1 MFDFFKKKPK
11 PTEEVV
17 PVTPAENAPDVQK
30 SAPEFTSE
38 NVSETRLEHTGDEI
52 DALQPQGLSPQN
64 IPAEAGYTYVKPNI
78 HAPSRASSENAAE
91 TPSKSTEKVSFTER
105 LKKGLA
111 KTRQQ
116 LGGQL
121 NALFGGGKID
131 AETYEELETILLTS
145 DIGVAATQKLL
156 DNLKKRVKREQ
167 LEDKSAL
174 KQALKSELLD
184 VLRPLEIRLDT
195 ENHLPFVI
203 MMVGVNGAGK
213 TTTIGKLAK
222 RFQAEGNTVLIAA
235 GDTFRAAAREQL
247 QVWGERNEVTVISSE
262 GGDPAA
268 VIFDAVNSAI
278 AKKIDIVIAD
288 TAGRLP
294 TQNNLMDE
302 IKKVQRVINKAYPGA
317 PHEILLVIDANTGQ
331 NAVSQVKAFDDALGV
346 TGLVLS
352 KLDGTAKGGVIAAI
366 AEARPIPIR
375 FIGIGE
381 AIDDLR
387 PFSAQAF
394 VDAMFD

>member
-1 MFDFFKKKPK
+1 MFNIFKKKTEKSAQTILPIEPPEPVEPIVTENK
-11 PTEEVV
+11 AAEEVGF
-17 PVTPAENAPDVQK
+17 AQ
-30 SAPEFTSE
+30 
-38 NVSETRLEHTGDEI
+38 
-52 DALQPQGLSPQN
+52 
-64 IPAEAGYTYVKPNI
+64 
-78 HAPSRASSENAAE
+78 
-91 TPSKSTEKVSFTER
+91 R
-105 LKKGLA
+105 LKQGLA

-116 LGGQL
+116 LSGQL
-121 NALFGGGKID
+121 NALFGGGKIE

-156 DNLKKRVKREQ
+156 DNLKKRVKREN
-167 LEDKSAL
+167 LEDTIAL
-174 KQALKSELLD
+174 KQALKDELLN
-184 VLRPLEIRLDT
+184 VLKPLETRLDT

-247 QVWGERNEVTVISSE
+247 QVWGERNEVQVISSE

-294 TQNNLMDE
+294 TQMHLMDE

-394 VDAMFD
+394 VDAMIDWPVSTNYIIKVRTYLCDLKQNKTLLHLLNQSAENSMMKNKRKNKY

>member
-1 MFDFFKKKPK
+1 MFNIFKKKSEETAAKLESK
-11 PTEEVV
+11 PAVEATQELSF
-17 PVTPAENAPDVQK
+17 AQRLK
-30 SAPEFTSE
+30 S
-38 NVSETRLEHTGDEI
+38 
-52 DALQPQGLSPQN
+52 GLS
-64 IPAEAGYTYVKPNI
+64 
-78 HAPSRASSENAAE
+78 
-91 TPSKSTEKVSFTER
+91 
-105 LKKGLA
+105 
-111 KTRQQ
+111 KTRNL

-121 NALFGGGKID
+121 NALFSGGKID

-156 DNLKKRVKREQ
+156 DHLKKRVKHEN
-167 LEDKSAL
+167 LEDTSAL
-174 KQALKSELLD
+174 KNALKTVLLAI
-184 VLRPLEIRLDT
+184 LQPLEVPLQT
-195 ENHLPFVI
+195 NNHGPFVI
-203 MMVGVNGAGK
+203 MLAGVNGAGK

-222 RFQAEGNTVLIAA
+222 LFQAQGNSVLIAA

-247 QVWGERNEVTVISSE
+247 QVWGERNNVHVIASE

-294 TQNNLMDE
+294 TQMHLMDE
-302 IKKVQRVINKAYPGA
+302 IKKVQRVINKAYPSA

-387 PFSAQAF
+387 PFSAQEF
-394 VDAMFD
+394 VDALFD

>member
-1 MFDFFKKKPK
+1 MFDFFKKKPTEDTVRSAESATSK
-11 PTEEVV
+11 PEEVAK
-17 PVTPAENAPDVQK
+17 TELSFAQ
-30 SAPEFTSE
+30 
-38 NVSETRLEHTGDEI
+38 RLK
-52 DALQPQGLSPQN
+52 QGLS
-64 IPAEAGYTYVKPNI
+64 
-78 HAPSRASSENAAE
+78 
-91 TPSKSTEKVSFTER
+91 
-105 LKKGLA
+105 
-111 KTRQQ
+111 KTRNL
-116 LGGQL
+116 LGSQL
-121 NALFGGGKID
+121 NSLFGGGKID
-131 AETYEELETILLTS
+131 AETYDELETILLTS

-156 DNLKKRVKREQ
+156 DNLKKRVKREN
-167 LEDKSAL
+167 LEDTSAL
-174 KQALKSELLD
+174 KTALKTELLAI
-184 VLRPLEIRLDT
+184 LEPLEVPLQTNI
-195 ENHLPFVI
+195 HAPFVI
-203 MMVGVNGAGK
+203 MLAGVNGAGK

-222 RFQAEGNTVLIAA
+222 LFQAQGNSVLIAA

-247 QVWGERNEVTVISSE
+247 QVWGERNNVTVIASE

-294 TQNNLMDE
+294 TQLNLMDE
-302 IKKVQRVINKAYPGA
+302 ISKVKRVIAKALPDA

-346 TGLVLS
+346 TGLVLT

-387 PFSAQAF
+387 PFSAQEF
-394 VDAMFD
+394 VDALFD

>member
-1 MFDFFKKKPK
+1 MFDFFKKKTK
-11 PTEEVV
+11 PEPE
-17 PVTPAENAPDVQK
+17 VTPTVETVADVVTTEI
-30 SAPEFTSE
+30 SPEIISD
-38 NVSETRLEHTGDEI
+38 NTRAKN
-52 DALQPQGLSPQN
+52 DALQSAPVLAHRALPEEAAKLSFSERLKQGLS
-64 IPAEAGYTYVKPNI
+64 
-78 HAPSRASSENAAE
+78 
-91 TPSKSTEKVSFTER
+91 
-105 LKKGLA
+105 
-111 KTRQQ
+111 KTRNL

-121 NALFGGGKID
+121 NSLFGGGKID

-145 DIGVAATQKLL
+145 DIGMAATQKLL
-156 DNLKKRVKREQ
+156 EALKKRVKREN
-167 LEDKSAL
+167 LEDTSAL
-174 KQALKSELLD
+174 KQALKQELLA
-184 VLRPLEIRLDT
+184 VLQPLEVRLET
-195 ENHLPFVI
+195 ENQLPFVI

-222 RFQAEGNTVLIAA
+222 RFQAEGNSVLIAA

-247 QVWGERNEVTVISSE
+247 QVWGERNEVQVISSE

-375 FIGIGE
+375 YIGIGE

-394 VDAMFD
+394 VDAMID

>member
-1 MFDFFKKKPK
+1 MFDFFKKKPVEDAAK
-11 PTEEVV
+11 ATE
-17 PVTPAENAPDVQK
+17 K
-30 SAPEFTSE
+30 
-38 NVSETRLEHTGDEI
+38 
-52 DALQPQGLSPQN
+52 
-64 IPAEAGYTYVKPNI
+64 
-78 HAPSRASSENAAE
+78 AAE
-91 TPSKSTEKVSFTER
+91 KTTEKSVATPEIAPATIAEPTSFTQR
-105 LKKGLA
+105 LKQSLS
-111 KTRQQ
+111 KTRNL

-121 NALFGGGKID
+121 ASLFGGGKID
-131 AETYEELETILLTS
+131 AETFDELETILLTS
-145 DIGVAATQKLL
+145 DIGVAATHKLL
-156 DNLKKRVKREQ
+156 DNVKKRVKREN
-167 LEDKSAL
+167 LEDTSAL
-174 KQALKSELLD
+174 KQALKAELLA
-184 VLRPLEIRLDT
+184 VLQPLEVPLQT
-195 ENHLPFVI
+195 NNHAPFVI
-203 MMVGVNGAGK
+203 MLAGVNGAGR

-222 RFQAEGNTVLIAA
+222 LFQSQGKSVLIAA

-247 QVWGERNEVTVISSE
+247 QVWGERNNVHVVASE

-375 FIGIGE
+375 YIGIGE

-387 PFSAQAF
+387 PFSAQDF
-394 VDAMFD
+394 VDALFD

>member
-1 MFDFFKKKPK
+1 MFNIFKKKPEETK
-11 PTEEVV
+11 TPTVEMAPKVETT
-17 PVTPAENAPDVQK
+17 PVIKT
-30 SAPEFTSE
+30 
-38 NVSETRLEHTGDEI
+38 EI
-52 DALQPQGLSPQN
+52 
-64 IPAEAGYTYVKPNI
+64 
-78 HAPSRASSENAAE
+78 
-91 TPSKSTEKVSFTER
+91 SFTQR
-105 LKKGLA
+105 LKQGLA

-121 NALFGGGKID
+121 ASLFGGGKID
-131 AETYEELETILLTS
+131 AETYEYLETILLTS

-156 DNLKKRVKREQ
+156 DNLKKRVKREN
-167 LEDKSAL
+167 LEDTSAL
-174 KQALKSELLD
+174 KNALKAELLS
-184 VLRPLEIRLDT
+184 VLTPLEAPLQT
-195 ENHLPFVI
+195 NNHEPFVI
-203 MMVGVNGAGK
+203 MLAGVNGAGK

-222 RFQAEGNTVLIAA
+222 LFQSQGNSVLIAA

-247 QVWGERNEVTVISSE
+247 QVWGERNNVHVIASE

-294 TQNNLMDE
+294 TQMHLMDE
-302 IKKVQRVINKAYPGA
+302 IKKVQRVIDKAYPGA

-387 PFSAQAF
+387 PFSAQEF

>member
-11 PTEEVV
+11 PTEEVALET
-17 PVTPAENAPDVQK
+17 PVENAPVATE
-30 SAPEFTSE
+30 SAPQIIENNASE
-38 NVSETRLEHTGDEI
+38 IAREEI
-52 DALQPQGLSPQN
+52 DALG
-64 IPAEAGYTYVKPNI
+64 ANI
-78 HAPSRASSENAAE
+78 HEFSRASSEDAAE
-91 TPSKSTEKVSFTER
+91 TPSKSSEKVSFAER

-156 DNLKKRVKREQ
+156 DNLKKRVKRENLQ
-167 LEDKSAL
+167 ENTELKAAL
-174 KQALKSELLD
+174 KTELLE
-184 VLRPLEIRLDT
+184 VLNPLEVRLDT

-247 QVWGERNEVTVISSE
+247 QVWGERNEVQVISSE

-302 IKKVQRVINKAYPGA
+302 ISKVKRVINKAYLGA

>member
-1 MFDFFKKKPK
+1 MFDFFKKKPIEVTH
-11 PTEEVV
+11 PNAPPSAEPATEFV
-17 PVTPAENAPDVQK
+17 PASENAPVIKEKPDAVEK
-30 SAPEFTSE
+30 LSFSE
-38 NVSETRLEHTGDEI
+38 RLK
-52 DALQPQGLSPQN
+52 QGLS
-64 IPAEAGYTYVKPNI
+64 
-78 HAPSRASSENAAE
+78 
-91 TPSKSTEKVSFTER
+91 
-105 LKKGLA
+105 

-116 LGGQL
+116 LGSQL
-121 NALFGGGKID
+121 NSLFGGGKID
-131 AETYEELETILLTS
+131 ADTYEELETILLTS
-145 DIGVAATQKLL
+145 DIGVAATQRLL
-156 DNLKKRVKREQ
+156 DNLKKRVKREN
-167 LEDKSAL
+167 LEDTSAL
-174 KQALKSELLD
+174 KHALKAELLA
-184 VLRPLEIRLDT
+184 VLAPLEKPLQT
-195 ENHLPFVI
+195 NAHAPFVI
-203 MMVGVNGAGK
+203 MLAGVNGAGK

-222 RFQAEGNTVLIAA
+222 LFQAQGNSVLIAA

-247 QVWGERNEVTVISSE
+247 QVWGERNNVTVIASE

-294 TQNNLMDE
+294 TQMHLMDE
-302 IKKVQRVINKAYPGA
+302 IKKVQRVIGKALPNA
-317 PHEILLVIDANTGQ
+317 PHEVLLVIDANTGQ

-375 FIGIGE
+375 YIGIGE

-387 PFSAQAF
+387 PFSAQEF
-394 VDAMFD
+394 TDALFD

>member
-1 MFDFFKKKPK
+1 MFNIFKKKPD
-11 PTEEVV
+11 PTEIQSDAVAV
-17 PVTPAENAPDVQK
+17 PE
-30 SAPEFTSE
+30 SAPP
-38 NVSETRLEHTGDEI
+38 L
-52 DALQPQGLSPQN
+52 
-64 IPAEAGYTYVKPNI
+64 AEEAKPEAI
-78 HAPSRASSENAAE
+78 E
-91 TPSKSTEKVSFTER
+91 SKSKETELSFAQR
-105 LKKGLA
+105 LKQGLA

-116 LGGQL
+116 LSGQL
-121 NALFGGGKID
+121 NSLFGGGKID
-131 AETYEELETILLTS
+131 ADTYEELETILLTA
-145 DIGVAATQKLL
+145 DIGVAATTQLL
-156 DNLKKRVKREQ
+156 DNLKKRVKREN
-167 LEDKSAL
+167 LEETTAL
-174 KQALKSELLD
+174 KQALKTELLA
-184 VLRPLEIRLDT
+184 VLMPLEKPLQT
-195 ENHLPFVI
+195 SNHLPFVI
-203 MMVGVNGAGK
+203 MLAGVNGAGK

-222 RFQAEGNTVLIAA
+222 LFQSQGKNVLIAA

-247 QVWGERNEVTVISSE
+247 QVWGERNNVQVIASE

-268 VIFDAVNSAI
+268 VIFDAVNSAV

-294 TQNNLMDE
+294 TQMHLMDE
-302 IKKVQRVINKAYPGA
+302 IKKVQRVIGKALPNA
-317 PHEILLVIDANTGQ
+317 PHEILLVLDANTGQ

-394 VDAMFD
+394 VDALFD

>member
-1 MFDFFKKKPK
+1 MFNIFKKKAEEPAK
-11 PTEEVV
+11 SITSAEPAQPTVVENKAAEEVGF
-17 PVTPAENAPDVQK
+17 AQ
-30 SAPEFTSE
+30 
-38 NVSETRLEHTGDEI
+38 
-52 DALQPQGLSPQN
+52 
-64 IPAEAGYTYVKPNI
+64 
-78 HAPSRASSENAAE
+78 
-91 TPSKSTEKVSFTER
+91 R
-105 LKKGLA
+105 LKQGLA

-156 DNLKKRVKREQ
+156 DNLKKRVKREN
-167 LEDKSAL
+167 LEETTAL
-174 KQALKSELLD
+174 KQALKMELLE

-247 QVWGERNEVTVISSE
+247 QVWGERNEVQVISSE

-278 AKKIDIVIAD
+278 AKKIDIIIAD

-294 TQNNLMDE
+294 TQMHLMDE

-352 KLDGTAKGGVIAAI
+352 KLDGTAKGGVIVAI

-375 FIGIGE
+375 YVGIGE

-387 PFSAQAF
+387 PFSAKSF
-394 VDAMFD
+394 VDAMID